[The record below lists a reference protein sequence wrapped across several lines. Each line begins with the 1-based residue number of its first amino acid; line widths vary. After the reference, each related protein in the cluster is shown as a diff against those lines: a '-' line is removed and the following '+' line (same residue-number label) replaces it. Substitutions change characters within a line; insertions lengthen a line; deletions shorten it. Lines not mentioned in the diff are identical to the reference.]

1 MLDGPDPPTAFVVSS
16 IIPAI
21 GVRRAVGE
29 RGLRLGRD
37 LALICHDDVL
47 SYLSNDAE
55 GPAFTATRSSI
66 RAAGRALRRNP
77 DRPDPQPRP
86 APGAGVL
93 GRGTDRGPLHLPRP
107 GMSAERATQRAT

>member
-1 MLDGPDPPTAFVVSS
+1 MLDGPTRRRAFVVSS

-21 GVRRAVGE
+21 GVRRAAGE

-47 SYLSNDAE
+47 SYLSNDGD

-66 RAAGRALRRNP
+66 RAAGRVA
-77 DRPDPQPRP
+77 PR
-86 APGAGVL
+86 
-93 GRGTDRGPLHLPRP
+93 
-107 GMSAERATQRAT
+107 S